1 MYSKSKGALLAGAAR
16 DNLCVSRSSTEAEYI
31 ALSMAT
37 QEGIW
42 LRRLMNDIVLRQ
54 DNPSVI
60 YEDNQ
65 GAIGLSKN
73 PKFHSR
79 TKHIDIAFHFVREK
93 VCDKSIDVIYC
104 QTEEMMADIMMKPLS
119 KAKFEKFRSMLGCE
133 RSSLTL
139 I

>member
-1 MYSKSKGALLAGAAR
+1 M
-16 DNLCVSRSSTEAEYI
+16 SRSSTEAEYI
-31 ALSMAT
+31 ALSTAT

-42 LRRLMNDIVLRQ
+42 SRRLMNDIGLRQ

-65 GAIGLSKN
+65 GAIELSKN

-93 VCDKSIDVIYC
+93 VY
-104 QTEEMMADIMMKPLS
+104 M
-119 KAKFEKFRSMLGCE
+119 
-133 RSSLTL
+133 
-139 I
+139 